1 MSSLCECVKNSIT
14 ILYMEEGEKT
24 AAKNDTNYGDPVT
37 SPVIVLVDIAWN
49 MNSLVLAFSDTQVE
63 QFPYY

>member
-24 AAKNDTNYGDPVT
+24 AAKDDTNYGDPVT
-37 SPVIVLVDIAWN
+37 SPVIVLVDVAWN
-49 MNSLVLAFSDTQVE
+49 
-63 QFPYY
+63 